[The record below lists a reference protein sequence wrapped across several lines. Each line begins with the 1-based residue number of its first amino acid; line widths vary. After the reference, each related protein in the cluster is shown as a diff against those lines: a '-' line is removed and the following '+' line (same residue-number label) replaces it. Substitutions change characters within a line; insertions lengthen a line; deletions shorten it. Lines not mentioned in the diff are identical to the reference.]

1 MQKIADGIVNN
12 ILVTL
17 VISLMISIERQ
28 LPSHSRKARV
38 IKKLNESLK
47 DFGALDS
54 LDIPVGIAS
63 SIASMWNELLLKL
76 QVLIEEYDDDGTKEV
91 QLELFQ

>member
-54 LDIPVGIAS
+54 LDIPIGIAC